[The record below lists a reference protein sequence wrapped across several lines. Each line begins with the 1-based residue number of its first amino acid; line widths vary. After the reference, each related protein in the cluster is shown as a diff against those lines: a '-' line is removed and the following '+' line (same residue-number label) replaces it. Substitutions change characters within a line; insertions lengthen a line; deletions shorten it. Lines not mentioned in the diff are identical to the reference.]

1 MKFLDSNI
9 LIYAADETQS
19 DKYERT
25 CDIVEAA
32 VRGDGFVV
40 SAQVLNEMGVQNFG
54 RRI

>member
-1 MKFLDSNI
+1 MRFLDSNI

-19 DKYERT
+19 DKYERA

-54 RRI
+54 RRL